1 MYQICCLIFQE
12 SCYSKMEKADI
23 LEMTVAHLKNTQF
36 NPISSPPTSVVSSL
50 EDAKKKYLLGFN
62 ECAKEVGKY
71 LSSMEEL
78 AVKVGAPLM
87 KHLISCLENIQRYQ
101 VSITPSD
108 LQPTAGGKPAM
119 PEDYSIS
126 FASMPGTF
134 SDFSGSARSGVGA
147 AVPVALNME
156 SYTAMLAFC
165 DSLRTVGKLS
175 PSALP
180 SPASDVTENS
190 SVSSSGTTSSSC
202 CQNFDSQQ
210 EQGLSRWRT
219 SSSSE
224 EGSALELGSSSMPV
238 CHSIFSIPSIYSVD
252 SQMSRRFVSSVPVLI
267 PAQNGTCT
275 DTGSPVKNEVFPCNF
290 PSDGSIWRPW

>member
-1 MYQICCLIFQE
+1 
-12 SCYSKMEKADI
+12 MEKADI

-36 NPISSPPTSVVSSL
+36 NPISSSPTSVTSSP

-101 VSITPSD
+101 VGITPCD
-108 LQPTAGGKPAM
+108 LQPTAGGKAAN

-134 SDFSGSARSGVGA
+134 SNFSGSVRPGVGA

-165 DSLRTVGKLS
+165 DGLRTVGKLP
-175 PSALP
+175 PSALH
-180 SPASDVTENS
+180 SPAASDVMENS

-202 CQNFDSQQ
+202 FQNFDSQQ

-224 EGSALELGSSSMPV
+224 EGSASELGSSSMPV
-238 CHSIFSIPSIYSVD
+238 CHSIFSIPSIYLVD
-252 SQMSRRFVSSVPVLI
+252 PQMSRRFVASVPLPVLI

-275 DTGSPVKNEVFPCNF
+275 ETGSPVKNEVFPCNF